1 MKKLKIISLLA
12 ALGLIFG
19 NSVFAAEFVK
29 PDQESGTITLPASET
44 HHNLYT
50 AGGNVIINSK
60 ITGDLYAAGG
70 MVKIIGDVE
79 DNLTVAGGN
88 LDISGKVGRNIRIA
102 GGNIS
107 INNAVGSDLLAA
119 GGNIFIAETAS
130 IAGDL
135 VSAGGNI
142 ELHAPVNG
150 KLMIA
155 AGTVVINNVVKGDVV
170 VTADKKLTFGPKA
183 QVSGKITYYGNS
195 DPVIASGAKVGIV
208 DKHPIQKRNHF
219 AAGLFGVGIVI
230 SLLAWIAAGLLLL
243 YLLRRGLTMATDSM
257 REEPWA
263 NLGIGLIALII
274 VPIVALVLLL
284 TLIGYYIALLLIVGY
299 VFALMFS
306 CLFAAVFLGKWL
318 FGYIDK
324 NISRIDWRVVV
335 LGIVAFKILKLIP
348 FIGWLLVFLL
358 SMLAFGAILRM
369 TYRQLRRE

>member
-88 LDISGKVGRNIRIA
+88 LDISGKDGRNIRIS

-119 GGNIFIAETAS
+119 GGNIFIAETTS

-135 VSAGGNI
+135 MSAGGNF
-142 ELHAPVNG
+142 EFNAPVNG
-150 KLMIA
+150 NFTI
-155 AGTVVINNVVKGDVV
+155 
-170 VTADKKLTFGPKA
+170 TACTQL
-183 QVSGKITYYGNS
+183 IT
-195 DPVIASGAKVGIV
+195 
-208 DKHPIQKRNHF
+208 H
-219 AAGLFGVGIVI
+219 L
-230 SLLAWIAAGLLLL
+230 
-243 YLLRRGLTMATDSM
+243 
-257 REEPWA
+257 
-263 NLGIGLIALII
+263 
-274 VPIVALVLLL
+274 
-284 TLIGYYIALLLIVGY
+284 
-299 VFALMFS
+299 
-306 CLFAAVFLGKWL
+306 
-318 FGYIDK
+318 
-324 NISRIDWRVVV
+324 
-335 LGIVAFKILKLIP
+335 
-348 FIGWLLVFLL
+348 
-358 SMLAFGAILRM
+358 
-369 TYRQLRRE
+369 